1 MFEQLRR
8 AARRAQ
14 GGFTLIELMI
24 TITIFGVMLAL
35 GIPAMGG
42 WMLTS
47 KARSASE
54 FYLDGF
60 ATARRQAVAHNAS
73 SRIVLTVNADN
84 GQLDWQVDI
93 CFDVPGTPC
102 TDSSGA
108 WSSTAAPAAGD
119 PQGAAGYQSVF
130 RSAGALPDS
139 DVLIPSV
146 LPAGATQVY
155 YTALGWVN
163 TVVGNRL
170 TQLRLDP
177 AAKYL
182 NTIPVVA
189 LSITLAGMPSKCDP
203 TLAATDSRA
212 CPP

>member
-1 MFEQLRR
+1 MLDQLRR
-8 AARRAQ
+8 GARRGQ

-24 TITIFGVMLAL
+24 TLTIFGVMLAI

-42 WMLTS
+42 WMLTN

-60 ATARRQAVAHNAS
+60 ATARRQAVAHNSS
-73 SRIVLTVNADN
+73 SRIVLTANADN

-102 TDSSGA
+102 TNISGI
-108 WSSTAAPAAGD
+108 WSTTAAPAPGD
-119 PQGAAGYQSVF
+119 PQGAAGYRSVF

-146 LPAGATQVY
+146 QPDGATEVY

-163 TVVGNRL
+163 TIVPNRL

-177 AAKYL
+177 AIRYVNK
-182 NTIPVVA
+182 IPVVA

-203 TLAATDSRA
+203 TLAAADSRA

>member
-1 MFEQLRR
+1 MLDQLRR
-8 AARRAQ
+8 RARRGQ

-24 TITIFGVMLAL
+24 TLTIFGVMLAI

-60 ATARRQAVAHNAS
+60 ATARRQAVSHNAS
-73 SRIVLTVNADN
+73 SRILLTANPN
-84 GQLDWQVDI
+84 SGQMDWQVDI

-102 TDSSGA
+102 NNTSGV
-108 WSSTAAPAAGD
+108 WSTTAAPAPGD
-119 PQGAAGYQSVF
+119 PEGAVGFRSVF
-130 RSAGALPDS
+130 RSADALPDS
-139 DVLIPSV
+139 ETLIPSV
-146 LPAGATQVY
+146 LPEGATTVY

-163 TVVGNRL
+163 GAVPTRL

-177 AAKYL
+177 AAKFQGK
-182 NTIPVVA
+182 IPSVA
-189 LSITLAGMPSKCDP
+189 LSITLAGMPSRCDP
-203 TLAATDSRA
+203 TLPAADSRA